1 VSSSFDDLIAR
12 AKAAP
17 RPHRDVDVNLDGS
30 VSDRIA
36 ELEAERELTTV
47 DQRLSDPRPAEIAAK
62 IAALQAESA
71 DALVTLRFTQL
82 PGQDWSELTA
92 RSPMRVDVAIDRT
105 YGYNYHEVC
114 KAAAVKAGGRVI
126 DDGVVE
132 PLTETQWAGLWPV
145 LSGHEFERI
154 CSVIWEL
161 NEWEPQQRIDSAKKA
176 SRAGTG
182 STST

>member
-1 VSSSFDDLIAR
+1 LTAFDDLLAR
-12 AKAAP
+12 AAAAP
-17 RPHRDVDVNLDGS
+17 RPSRDVDVNLDPT
-30 VSDRIA
+30 VSERIA
-36 ELEAERELTTV
+36 ELEAELELIT
-47 DQRLSDPRPAEIAAK
+47 DPRLGDARPGK
-62 IAALQAESA
+62 IHEQIDHLRVESA

-114 KAAAVKAGGRVI
+114 KAAAVKAGVRVVG
-126 DDGVVE
+126 DGTE
-132 PLTETQWAGLWPV
+132 PLTGEQWTSLWTV

-176 SRAGTG
+176 SRAGTVN
-182 STST
+182 TSS

>member
-1 VSSSFDDLIAR
+1 LTTSFDDLIAR

-17 RPHRDVDVNLDGS
+17 RPFRDVDVNLDS
-30 VSDRIA
+30 TVSARIA
-36 ELEAERELTTV
+36 ELEAELESIT
-47 DQRLSDPRPAEIAAK
+47 DPRLGDARP
-62 IAALQAESA
+62 AALHEQIDALRAESA
-71 DALVTLRFTQL
+71 DALVTLRLTQL

-92 RSPMRVDVAIDRT
+92 RSPMRVDVSIDRT

-114 KAAAVKAGGRVI
+114 KAAAEKAGARV
-126 DDGVVE
+126 DRDTVE
-132 PLTETQWAGLWPV
+132 PLTAEQWAGLWQV

-176 SRAGTG
+176 SRAGTAN
-182 STST
+182 TST

>member
-1 VSSSFDDLIAR
+1 LTSFDDLLNR

-17 RPHRDVDVNLDGS
+17 RPYRDVDVNLDTS
-30 VSDRIA
+30 LATRIA
-36 ELEAERELTTV
+36 ELEAELELIT
-47 DQRLSDPRPAEIAAK
+47 DERLSDPRPGQIREQIDAVR
-62 IAALQAESA
+62 AESA
-71 DALVTLRFTQL
+71 AALVTLRFTQL

-114 KAAAVKAGGRVI
+114 KAAAVKAGARV
-126 DDGVVE
+126 DGDTIE
-132 PLTETQWAGLWPV
+132 PLTPAQWAGLWEV
-145 LSGHEFERI
+145 LSGHEFERV

-182 STST
+182 STSS